1 MRERVYSAK
10 KELKNVRENENMKNV
25 YINGDL
31 TKFCANLARDARAL
45 RTSGLI
51 NETWTQ
57 YGKIIVKDKQNRI
70 SVIHDPSELQAFS

>member
-1 MRERVYSAK
+1 MHEQVYSAK

-25 YINGDL
+25 YINEDL
-31 TKFCANLARDARAL
+31 NKFHANLARDARAL
-45 RTSGLI
+45 RASGLI

-70 SVIHDPSELQAFS
+70 SDPSELQAFS